1 MGTNWTADQKK
12 VIELRDR
19 NILVSAAAGSGKTAV
34 LVERI
39 IGMITDPQRP
49 IDVDRLL
56 VVTFTNAAAAEM
68 RERIGQAIDSLLLAK
83 PQDSHL
89 QRQSTLVR
97 HSQITTIDSFC
108 LNVIR
113 NHFDSLEIDP
123 SFRIGDEGELL
134 LVQTDV
140 MKELLEDCYTE
151 ARPEFMEFVE
161 AYGSGKTD
169 SGLEEYIMQVY
180 RFSQSCPRPEVW
192 LEECVNGGQTDSTKE
207 VAGEEEIPGN
217 TGEEAGARE
226 ADGDQSASL
235 SAYEDA
241 SWMRYLKHDI
251 HMQALELARISDQAL
266 ALCQEEDGPY
276 MYLPMFQDDRR
287 MIDALARAESYE
299 ELNQA
304 LLSIS
309 HARLSAKKSPE
320 VDPAKRQEAS
330 ALRDQ
335 IKKALKKM
343 RDSYGVEDWREA
355 GEDIRKSLIPVKT
368 LAWLAGEFAD
378 RYARAKRDKNIVDF
392 NDLEHFALQVL
403 VEWGEDG
410 RPRPTQAAKIL
421 RSGYEEILID
431 EYQDS
436 NLVQETLLS
445 SISREPEGRPNI
457 FMVGDVKQSIYKF
470 RLARPELFMEK
481 YDTYTKEDS
490 LYQKVELHQ
499 NFRSR
504 DEVLKSVNQVFYRIM
519 GRQLGNVAY
528 NEDAA
533 LYTGASFEETPSP
546 VSYATKLLYM
556 NTGSQALGQ
565 LDEELADY
573 TAKELEAKM
582 AAAKIRQL
590 TDPQNG
596 QWIWDKKNK
605 CYRICQ
611 YRDIVILFRS
621 MSGWADVFVNILMNE
636 GIPAFAQTQ
645 TGYFSAMEVQ
655 LILSMLRLIDNPIQD
670 IALAAVFKSP
680 IVGLTDQQLAKLMAR
695 YKRWTKKGEDRGMYG
710 AFQYYRQLGDE
721 GRRVDREIY
730 EKLTAFASLLEH
742 FRELSLYLPL
752 HELIGRVY
760 EETGY
765 YNYVSAMPGG
775 STRKANLDMLVEKA
789 AAYEGTSYQGLFHF
803 IRYIDKLRK
812 YDTDFGEA
820 VTVGENDNTVRIM
833 SIHKSKGLE
842 FPVVIL
848 AGMGKR
854 FNNQDV
860 TNRILIDPELGI
872 GADYVDTDRRTRAVT
887 LLKKVMK
894 RRILLENLG
903 EELRVLYVAMTRAK
917 ELLIMTGTERSLES
931 KLEKYAGRNEGREL
945 LPFTLLSG
953 ATSYLDWLLMSLP
966 GAGTAIEAEEV
977 PVMELVGQEVAEQAA
992 AGLGKEQLLHLDPE
1006 KIYDETW
1013 RKALEERFGYRY
1025 PHQAAT
1031 RLHAKVSVSEL
1042 KKAGQEIDEEETA
1055 FLPTVPRFLSDDEEK
1070 LKEAVGNAVWGA
1082 SKGTAYHRAL
1092 ELLPFGRIETRKDL
1106 ERELERLV
1114 EEHKISPET
1123 RKLIQTGRLW
1133 DFFETPVARRLSLAD
1148 REGRLHKE
1156 KQFVIGIPALEL
1168 YPEESLEE
1176 DGEELVLVQGIIDAY
1191 VEEEDGICLVDYKT
1205 DRIRPGEEEMLA
1217 ARYRVQLDC
1226 YQRALEQVTGKPV
1239 KERILYSMALQKAIP
1254 V

>member
-1 MGTNWTADQKK
+1 MGTNWTEDQKK
-12 VIELRDR
+12 VIELRNR

-39 IGMITDPQRP
+39 IGMITDPEKP
-49 IDVDRLL
+49 IDVDKLL

-68 RERIGQAIDSLLLAK
+68 RERIGQAIDNLLLAK

-123 SFRIGDEGELL
+123 AFRIGDEGELL
-134 LVQTDV
+134 LLQGDV

-151 ARPEFMEFVE
+151 ASPEFMEFVE

-169 SGLEEYIMQVY
+169 SGLEDYIMQVY
-180 RFSQSCPRPEVW
+180 RFSQSCPRPKAW
-192 LEECVNGGQTDSTKE
+192 IEECMRGGESGAET
-207 VAGEEEIPGN
+207 A
-217 TGEEAGARE
+217 EATENQEDA
-226 ADGDQSASL
+226 APVSL
-235 SAYEDA
+235 SSYEDA
-241 SWMRYLKHDI
+241 PWMRYLKKDI
-251 HMQALELARISDQAL
+251 HIQALELAQISDQAL
-266 ALCQEEDGPY
+266 ALCEEEDGPF

-287 MIDALARAESYE
+287 MIDALVKADSYE
-299 ELNQA
+299 ELNQV

-309 HARLSAKKSPE
+309 HARLSSKKSPD

-343 RDSYGVEDWREA
+343 RDSYGVEDWRQA
-355 GEDIRKSLIPVKT
+355 GEDIRRSLLPVRT
-368 LAWLAGEFAD
+368 LAWLAGQFAE
-378 RYARAKRDKNIVDF
+378 RYAQAKRDKNIVDF
-392 NDLEHFALQVL
+392 NDMEHYALQVL

-410 RPRPTQAAKIL
+410 RPLPTQAAKTL
-421 RSGYEEILID
+421 RSSYEEILID

-481 YDTYTKEDS
+481 YETYTKEDS

-519 GRQLGNVAY
+519 GRQLGNITY

-533 LYTGASFEETPSP
+533 LYTGASFAQPPSP
-546 VSYATKLLYM
+546 ASYTTKLLYM
-556 NTGSQALGQ
+556 NTGSEVLGQ

-582 AAAKIRQL
+582 AAARIRRL
-590 TDPQNG
+590 TDPQSG
-596 QWIWDKKNK
+596 QWIWDKKNQ

-621 MSGWADVFVNILMNE
+621 MSGFADVFVNILMNE

-645 TGYFSAMEVQ
+645 TGYFSALEVQ
-655 LILSMLRLIDNPIQD
+655 IILSMLRLIDNPMQD
-670 IALAAVFKSP
+670 IPLAAVFKSP
-680 IVGLTDQQLAKLMAR
+680 IVGLSDQQLAKLMAR

-710 AFQYYRQLGDE
+710 AWKYYRQLGDE
-721 GRRVDREIY
+721 GKRVDREIY
-730 EKLTAFASLLEH
+730 EKLTAFAGLLEH
-742 FRELSLYLPL
+742 FRELSLYLSL
-752 HELIGRVY
+752 HELICQVY

-789 AAYEGTSYQGLFHF
+789 VTYEGTSYQGLFHF

-860 TNRILIDPELGI
+860 TSRILIDPELGI
-872 GADYVDTDRRTRAVT
+872 GADYVDTERRTRTVT

-917 ELLIMTGTERSLES
+917 ELLIMTGADRSLES
-931 KLEKYAGRNEGREL
+931 KLEKYAGRNEGRGL

-953 ATSYLDWLLMSLP
+953 ASSYLDWLLMSRP
-966 GAGTAIEAEEV
+966 GAGAAIEAEEV
-977 PVMELVGQEVAEQAA
+977 PVMELVGQEVADQAA
-992 AGLGKEQLLHLDPE
+992 AGLEREQLLHLDPE

-1013 RKALEERFGYRY
+1013 KKALEERFGYRY

-1042 KKAGQEIDEEETA
+1042 KKVGQEIDEEETA
-1055 FLPTVPRFLSDDEEK
+1055 FLPTIPRFLSDDEEK

-1092 ELLPFGRIETRKDL
+1092 ELLPFGLIETRKDL
-1106 ERELERLV
+1106 ERELEQLV
-1114 EEHKISPET
+1114 EDQKISADT
-1123 RKLIQTGRLW
+1123 RTLIQTGRLW
-1133 DFFETPVARRLSLAD
+1133 DFFQTPVARRLSLAD
-1148 REGRLHKE
+1148 RKGRLHKE
-1156 KQFVIGIPALEL
+1156 KQFVIGIPAAQL
-1168 YPEESLEE
+1168 YPEEFSDEDE
-1176 DGEELVLVQGIIDAY
+1176 DGNELVLVQGIIDAY
-1191 VEEEDGICLVDYKT
+1191 VEDEDGIWLVDYKT
-1205 DRIRPGEEEMLA
+1205 DRIGPGEEEKLA
-1217 ARYRVQLDC
+1217 ERYRVQLDC
-1226 YQRALEQVTGKPV
+1226 YQQALEQVTGKPV